1 MKFIMLESNPSD
13 ARYVIDRQQIC
24 QTLKERMG
32 TGGNNVPLVI
42 CFTKQ
47 RRAKSKDDF
56 ETWIESEKSNTINT
70 FDVGGVRAT
79 TVIVN
84 ENENTDREEIL

>member
-1 MKFIMLESNPSD
+1 MLESNPSD

-24 QTLKERMG
+24 
-32 TGGNNVPLVI
+32 
-42 CFTKQ
+42 
-47 RRAKSKDDF
+47 F